1 MQGAWN
7 EFESATAWFNVLPQ
21 KNESTNRVK
30 STVVALSL
38 VQSDNLCL
46 HGGGGGGGG
55 GHLQEDN
62 SRTKCA
68 GVFTP
73 QVFSPVVQSS
83 SPVR

>member
-38 VQSDNLCL
+38 VQSDNRHAACVCM
-46 HGGGGGGGG
+46 GGGGGGGG
-55 GHLQEDN
+55 GW
-62 SRTKCA
+62 A
-68 GVFTP
+68 PPGG
-73 QVFSPVVQSS
+73 
-83 SPVR
+83 

>member
-38 VQSDNLCL
+38 VQSDNLSCSLCL
-46 HGGGGGGGG
+46 HGGGGGT
-55 GHLQEDN
+55 
-62 SRTKCA
+62 SRRITL
-68 GVFTP
+68 GQNV
-73 QVFSPVVQSS
+73 QGFSHHKHGKTDQSS
-83 SPVR
+83 SPVQ